1 MIGFGFSFSE
11 KSVSFTK
18 KSTMHRVHSFVLLL
32 VGAWLGAAC
41 GSGQTGEET
50 SGNDTVPTSRSPA
63 QIRPLVKITNPD
75 FAAFGQQFP
84 LATLP
89 LRTAN
94 DSSSAVGSGLFASPA
109 EAKKYFLPNSAWMD
123 LMQVSAYRRL
133 PDYGNFVALI
143 FASVQQ
149 ESGGLLLLLV
159 TYTPEGRPVAELML
173 KEDADSGGFSA
184 FAQDAVLAPNMQI
197 TVTRTAITYAG
208 EGENYQASA
217 SKTTTNHYQLMPD
230 GTIGK
235 LP

>member
-1 MIGFGFSFSE
+1 
-11 KSVSFTK
+11 
-18 KSTMHRVHSFVLLL
+18 MHRVYSFVLLL
-32 VGAWLGAAC
+32 VVVGLGVAC
-41 GSGQTGEET
+41 GSGQTGEAT
-50 SGNDTVPTSRSPA
+50 SGNDTVPVTRSPA
-63 QIRPLVKITNPD
+63 QLQPLVKITNPD
-75 FAAFGQQFP
+75 FAAFRQQFP

-94 DSSSAVGSGLFASPA
+94 DSSSALGSSLFASPA
-109 EAKKYFLPNSAWMD
+109 EAKKYFLPNSAWGD

-159 TYTPEGRPVAELML
+159 TYTPEGRPVAELAL

-197 TVTRTAITYAG
+197 EVTRTAITYAG
-208 EGENYQASA
+208 EGESYPASTSKA
-217 SKTTTNHYQLMPD
+217 STTRYQLMPD
-230 GTIGK
+230 GTIAK